1 MFKLT
6 DKVAIVT
13 GATSGIGKAVARA
26 YVKMGAKVALV
37 ARDTIKLTDTEKEL
51 GESVFAVSCDVT
63 EEASVTSMVAL
74 VLKKWG
80 RIDVAVC
87 NAGIVSLAKLSDMPL
102 EEFERIQKTNV
113 TGVFLV
119 ARSCA
124 KVMKPGSSII
134 TTASMSGHVVNTPQ
148 DIGHYCT
155 SKGAVLMLTK
165 ALAVELAP
173 RNIRVNSISPGYIM
187 TELVEPLT
195 DYHAIWKPRIPLG
208 RLGKPDELSGLFIYL
223 ASDASGYMTGSDLII
238 DGGYTAI

>member
-1 MFKLT
+1 MFELT
-6 DKVAIVT
+6 NKVAIVT

-37 ARDTIKLTDTEKEL
+37 ARDTEKLTDTEKEL
-51 GESVFAVSCDVT
+51 GESAFAVSCDVT
-63 EEASVTSMVAL
+63 NEASVTSMVAL
-74 VLKKWG
+74 VMKKWG

-87 NAGIVSLAKLSDMPL
+87 NAGIVSLAKLSDMPV
-102 EEFERIQKTNV
+102 EEFESVQKTNV

-119 ARSCA
+119 ARTCS
-124 KVMKPGSSII
+124 KEMKSGGSII

-208 RLGKPDELSGLFIYL
+208 RLGKPDELTGLFIYL
-223 ASDASGYMTGSDLII
+223 ASDVSGYMTGSDLII

>member
-1 MFKLT
+1 MFELT
-6 DKVAIVT
+6 NKVAIVT

-26 YVKMGAKVALV
+26 YIKMGAKVALV
-37 ARDTIKLTDTEKEL
+37 ARDTTKLVETEKAF
-51 GESVFAVSCDVT
+51 GDAAFAVSCDVT
-63 EEASVTSMVAL
+63 NEASVASMVAL

-87 NAGIVSLAKLSDMPL
+87 NAGIVTLAKLCDMPV
-102 EEFERIQKTNV
+102 EEFESVQKTNV

-119 ARSCA
+119 ARTCA
-124 KVMKPGSSII
+124 KEMKSGGSII
-134 TTASMSGHVVNTPQ
+134 VTASMSGHVVNTPQ
-148 DIGHYCT
+148 DIGHYCA

-208 RLGKPDELSGLFIYL
+208 RLGKPDELTGLFIYL

-238 DGGYTAI
+238 DGGYTAV